1 MKNIQQN
8 QVIFKKNNKY
18 ILVYWNKDLK
28 TIISINNRCRDKE
41 KIMWKFTL
49 NNKVNIFR
57 NLWIIIKK
65 WKVKDMQDRVLIFIN
80 IHFKQAKEI

>member
-28 TIISINNRCRDKE
+28 TIISINNRCRNKE